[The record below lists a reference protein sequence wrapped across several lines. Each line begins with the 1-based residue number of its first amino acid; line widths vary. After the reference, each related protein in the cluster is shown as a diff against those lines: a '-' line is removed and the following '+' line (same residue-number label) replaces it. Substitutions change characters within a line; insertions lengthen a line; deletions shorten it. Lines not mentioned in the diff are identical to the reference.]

1 MKIPRAV
8 AKPSRVEIVPLID
21 LMFLL
26 MVSFV
31 YAAMSMTVHRALP
44 VDLPGASGAAVQRDD
59 HIAVTVDRSGA
70 IFLDGRAV
78 APEELAAE
86 VKARLARTPDLKVS
100 LDADRGAAYGEAVRV
115 LDVLR
120 RAGAERVRLSVQ
132 QEPFNHQDTKTQRH
146 HQEKKP

>member
-1 MKIPRAV
+1 VKIPRAV
-8 AKPSRVEIVPLID
+8 AKPSRIEIVPLID

-31 YAAMSMTVHRALP
+31 YAAMTMTVHRALP
-44 VDLPGASGAAVQRDD
+44 VDLPAAAGAPVDRED
-59 HIAVTVDRSGA
+59 HLAVTVDRSGA
-70 IFLDGRAV
+70 ISLDGRSVTA
-78 APEELAAE
+78 EELAAE
-86 VKARLARTPDLKVS
+86 VKSRLAAKPDLRVS

-132 QEPFNHQDTKTQRH
+132 QESVKPRH
-146 HQEKKP
+146 